1 MNAPLRTLRLAAVNI
16 DGVLLNDTFSP
27 VLHRLVV
34 EWGGT
39 YTADLERRMLSQ
51 PRSAVARLLAESTGV
66 NATVQEVTQ
75 AYFALRERY
84 MRDHPVRLLHG
95 AVPLLERLAALGLD
109 LVCYGGLEAD
119 HFYRHLGPETA
130 RFTAPGYVCTNECR
144 PGIREIVE
152 DSFGLRHDQVLFIDD
167 AASFAVRARELDVPF
182 IGHPSHYE
190 HSFQPEL
197 MRAAG
202 ARHVA
207 GSLDEIDEALV
218 RRIDQEA
225 GDGTV
230 WQNAEPLVAL
240 GMGR

>member
-1 MNAPLRTLRLAAVNI
+1 MKAPLRTLRLAAVNI

-39 YTADLERRMLSQ
+39 YTAELERRMLSQ
-51 PRSAVARLLAESTGV
+51 PQSAVARLLVETTGV
-66 NATVQEVTQ
+66 NATVQEVIQ
-75 AYFALRERY
+75 AYFAVRERY
-84 MRDHPVRLLHG
+84 LREHPVRLLPG
-95 AVPLLERLAALGLD
+95 ALALLERLAALGLD

-119 HFYRHLGPETA
+119 HFHRHLGAETA
-130 RFTAPGYVCTNECR
+130 RFTAPGYICTNDCR

-152 DSFGLRHDQVLFIDD
+152 DSFSLRHDQVLFIDD

-190 HSFQPEL
+190 NSFQPEL
-197 MRAAG
+197 MREAG

-218 RRIDQEA
+218 RRLDQEA

-230 WQNAEPLVAL
+230 WRNA
-240 GMGR
+240 GRPAAQEVGR